1 MSHIAHTDMGRYTR
15 VVRPSFAFVIALVA
29 CRVPGVDFTGKQCP
43 CPDGY
48 SCDTSTE
55 TCTRGDVVFDASAQD
70 APIDARHVSDAVG
83 SSYRDVVIADSP
95 VAYWRLDDTGTT
107 ALDQMGHDNGTYSG
121 TCTHGA
127 AGALAGDPDTALELD
142 GMTCQVVIPDTMNLL
157 EFTGRKPY
165 SVEAWMSDADVT
177 MGYRVVFAKELRMM
191 SPIDG
196 YALVDSA
203 TGVYFERAV
212 GSAAPTT
219 AHTAHANNTYVY
231 LVGVYDGSAFELY
244 IDGSVGQPY
253 PDTAS
258 MPTYTAD
265 ALIGADLNGDHFV
278 GSIDEV
284 AVYGYALT
292 AQQIATHYQIATG
305 GP

>member
-1 MSHIAHTDMGRYTR
+1 
-15 VVRPSFAFVIALVA
+15 VVRPSLAFVIALVA
-29 CRVPGVDFTGKQCP
+29 CRVPALDFTGKQCP

-48 SCDTSTE
+48 SCDTFTE
-55 TCTRGDVVFDASAQD
+55 TCTRGDVAFDASPQD
-70 APIDARHVSDAVG
+70 APIDARQHGGDAAG
-83 SSYRDVVIADSP
+83 SSYRDAVIADSP

-121 TCTHGA
+121 TCTHSV
-127 AGALAGDPDTALELD
+127 AGALVGDPDTALELD
-142 GMTCQVVIPDTMNLL
+142 GSSCEVVIADPMNQL
-157 EFTGRKPY
+157 EFTGTKPY
-165 SVEAWMSDADVT
+165 SVEAWIDNAPVT
-177 MGYRVVFAKELRMM
+177 VGFRVVYSKTLRMM
-191 SPIDG
+191 NPIDG
-196 YALVDSA
+196 YALVDST

-212 GSAAPTT
+212 GSSAPTT
-219 AHTAHANNTYVY
+219 AHTSHPNNTYVY

-244 IDGSVGQPY
+244 IDGLAGAPY
-253 PDTAS
+253 SDAS
-258 MPTYTAD
+258 TMPTYMAE
-265 ALIGADLNGDHFV
+265 ALIGADSSGDHFA